1 MNTRT
6 KAEQIA
12 GADLA
17 ACAADVLAWQRS
29 GRLRDGSALHRVADV
44 WATDPEFVD
53 DSLQQAERT
62 VIKLALQRAAAAG
75 N

>member
-6 KAEQIA
+6 QAEQVA

-29 GRLRDGSALHRVADV
+29 GRLGAGSALHKVADI
-44 WATDPEFVD
+44 WAADPVYSD
-53 DSLQQAERT
+53 DCLQQAERT
-62 VIKLALQRAAAAG
+62 VIKLALQRAAASKE
-75 N
+75 